1 VRILQRTIDALKS
14 IGISPVPLPTDAA
27 GHASELARVA
37 VADGAD
43 LVLVLGGDGTI
54 NEVVNGMVHSRVPLG
69 VLPGGTANVLC
80 NELGLGN
87 GLERAVARLGRCVE
101 RRISM
106 AVCCGDQT
114 PGRYFMMMGGV
125 GLDASIVVKVNPRWK
140 AKTGKLAYWAAGF
153 GEFFRSVSQFQ
164 VRIDGKEWQCGFVLA
179 SRVRNYGGDLEIAS
193 GASLLSDDFEV
204 VLFKGSNPLRYAA
217 YMLAVVPRRVQA
229 MPGVRTLRAR
239 RLEFT
244 GDAHLQFDGEYGG
257 RVPATFDMV
266 PDALTLLMPPEYR

>member
-1 VRILQRTIDALKS
+1 MERGRQVVITGAGLCCHLGDELAAITATLRAGRPVAFAEYAPGRDYGARCRWAGLYGGALDDDRQRTRFM
-14 IGISPVPLPTDAA
+14 G
-27 GHASELARVA
+27 
-37 VADGAD
+37 
-43 LVLVLGGDGTI
+43 
-54 NEVVNGMVHSRVPLG
+54 
-69 VLPGGTANVLC
+69 
-80 NELGLGN
+80 
-87 GLERAVARLGRCVE
+87 RA
-101 RRISM
+101 
-106 AVCCGDQT
+106 
-114 PGRYFMMMGGV
+114 
-125 GLDASIVVKVNPRWK
+125 
-140 AKTGKLAYWAAGF
+140 GKLAYWAAGF